1 MTLLQEV
8 RQSTPEALTNQGAAT
23 FNYATSG
30 ICSFL
35 DVYTKE
41 DYIANHPF
49 VSPSPPV
56 LPKPIKHLFIGISF
70 SLRNLVQACW
80 AEGEAKNI
88 VGQIRGCRLLSTRGD
103 SRLVPKSSSK
113 KMVPARKKEREK
125 GKNHTQDRE
134 KRVRTDCASRAAAG
148 TGTLERTQT
157 FSCC

>member
-1 MTLLQEV
+1 MAIIHFLVPLYISWSLQTPLLFFQK
-8 RQSTPEALTNQGAAT
+8 QSSISIE
-23 FNYATSG
+23 
-30 ICSFL
+30 
-35 DVYTKE
+35 
-41 DYIANHPF
+41 
-49 VSPSPPV
+49 
-56 LPKPIKHLFIGISF
+56 FIFF

-134 KRVRTDCASRAAAG
+134 KRVRIDCASRAAAG

-157 FSCC
+157 FFLLLIPFIGRQAR